1 MYCSGLPV
9 VAAKAELNSFRKAG
23 KSFIFPFGTFVSILR
38 FGIFDLVDSLCKN
51 DITQEANRDQ
61 AVTELVLKA
70 HF

>member
-51 DITQEANRDQ
+51 DITWEANKDQ
-61 AVTELVLKA
+61 AVRQLVLTA
-70 HF
+70 LF

>member
-51 DITQEANRDQ
+51 DILWKPIKIRLSDSW
-61 AVTELVLKA
+61 
-70 HF
+70 F

>member
-51 DITQEANRDQ
+51 DITQEANEDQ
-61 AVTELVLKA
+61 AVRQLVLTA
-70 HF
+70 LF

>member
-51 DITQEANRDQ
+51 DIT
-61 AVTELVLKA
+61 
-70 HF
+70 